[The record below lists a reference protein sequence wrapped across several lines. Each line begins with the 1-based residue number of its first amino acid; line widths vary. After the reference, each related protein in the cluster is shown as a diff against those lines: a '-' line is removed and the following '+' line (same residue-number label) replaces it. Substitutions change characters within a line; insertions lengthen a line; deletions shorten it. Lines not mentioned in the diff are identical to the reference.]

1 MRPRSSPSSA
11 IGSAMA
17 CDQARTL
24 LTPVAGILR
33 AAAFSTLVLLPARA
47 QDPGQGTAIRPD
59 LLIHLTTDRVPLREL
74 LGALASASGLM
85 LDLGGREVIGTIE
98 VASDERGV
106 TVEQLWRVVNE
117 QLAAN
122 ALAIVQRPG
131 HEALSLVKLSEAAGL
146 ARIEPDGVVGA
157 HAGYV
162 RVLYRAL
169 AREPRALATA
179 LAELMPKERTAAIA
193 LDAAGHLA
201 IAGLRGDVEQA
212 LVALALLDGPRVE
225 LATIDIPVANASPT
239 AIAGRLEQIV
249 QKQTP
254 SGARPLGWFFA
265 SPETSSILVGAPV
278 EEMPRWRELIERFD
292 AATAFATRHY
302 VPRRFAVE
310 DVAKLVEELVGSDAP
325 SFRLVE
331 DQLTGALIVTASE
344 AVHGRIAALFERL
357 EGTEYDAREELR
369 SFEVRHRDAKELVE
383 GLERLLEL
391 ETGLRATGEAGAA
404 PGEGNGPPEVRPI
417 SGGRLGERASP
428 HLRMTVDEATN
439 RLLVFAEPRVLRQI
453 ERLVAELDTLEP
465 QVLVEATV
473 VSLTE
478 REVLALG
485 VELRGAVS
493 SKDASGEV
501 ASLFGLGSTSLSD
514 FATPPLAGT
523 GGALTLLDPGDFSA
537 VVRALE
543 TVSGGRSLARP
554 RLVTRNH
561 ETAELDSV
569 LESPY
574 AATVS
579 TDVVAT
585 TSFGGASE
593 AGTQISVTP
602 HLTSG
607 DRLRVEYAVTLSTF
621 VGDAADPALP
631 PPKQQTV
638 LKSEAIVPDGFTVV
652 LGGIELETR
661 GNTAARVPLLGRL
674 PLVGW
679 LFGESSE
686 ASERTRFY
694 VFLRCDV
701 LRSESFRGLRDVSA
715 EAAKAAGIGS
725 DVPVLEPRWMR

>member
-1 MRPRSSPSSA
+1 M
-11 IGSAMA
+11 
-17 CDQARTL
+17 
-24 LTPVAGILR
+24 
-33 AAAFSTLVLLPARA
+33 
-47 QDPGQGTAIRPD
+47 RPD
-59 LLIHLTTDRVPLREL
+59 LRFHLTSDRVPLRDL
-74 LGALASASGLM
+74 LGALASASGLV

-98 VASDERGV
+98 VSSDERGL
-106 TVEQLWRVVNE
+106 TIEQLWRVVNE
-117 QLAAN
+117 QLVAN

-131 HEALSLVKLSEAAGL
+131 HEALSLVKLDEAAGL
-146 ARIEPDGVVGA
+146 ARIEPNGVDGA

-162 RVLYRAL
+162 RVLYRVQ

-179 LAELMPKERTAAIA
+179 LAELMPKGRTAAVA
-193 LDAAGHLA
+193 LDAAAHLA
-201 IAGLRGDVEQA
+201 VAGLRGDVEQA

-225 LATIDIPVANASPT
+225 LSTVDIPIANASPT
-239 AIAGRLEQIV
+239 IVAGRLEQIV

-278 EEMPRWRELIERFD
+278 EEMPQWRELIARFD
-292 AATAFATRHY
+292 AASAFATRSY

-310 DVAKLVEELVGSDAP
+310 DVAKLVEQVVGSDAP
-325 SFRLVE
+325 SFRLVKDE
-331 DQLTGALIVTASE
+331 LTGALIVTASE
-344 AVHGRIAALFERL
+344 AIHGRIAALFERL
-357 EGTEYDAREELR
+357 EGTEYGAREELR

-383 GLERLLEL
+383 GLERLLDV
-391 ETGLRATGEAGAA
+391 EAGNGGSDEAGTAA
-404 PGEGNGPPEVRPI
+404 GDSVVAPEARPRP
-417 SGGRLGERASP
+417 SGRLVGGNP
-428 HLRMTVDEATN
+428 QQLRMTVDEVTN
-439 RLLVFAEPRVLRQI
+439 RILVFAEPRVLRQI
-453 ERLVAELDTLEP
+453 EKLLAELDTLEP

-473 VSLTE
+473 VGLTE
-478 REVLALG
+478 REVIALG

-493 SKDASGEV
+493 ANDASGEV
-501 ASLFGLGSTSLSD
+501 ASLFGLGTVPLSD
-514 FATPPLAGT
+514 FAVPPLSGT

-543 TVSGGRSLARP
+543 TVSGGRSLSRP

-561 ETAELDSV
+561 KTAELDSV

-579 TDVVAT
+579 TDVIAT

-607 DRLRVEYAVTLSTF
+607 DRLRVEYAVTLSAF

-631 PPKQQTV
+631 PPKQQTI
-638 LKSEAIVPDGFTVV
+638 LKSEAVVPDGFTVV
-652 LGGIELETR
+652 LGGIELESS
-661 GNTAARVPLLGRL
+661 GDTASRVPLLGRL

-679 LFGESSE
+679 LFGESSHS
-686 ASERTRFY
+686 SERTRFY

-701 LRSESFRGLRDVSA
+701 LRNESFRGLRDVSA
-715 EAAKAAGIGS
+715 EAARAAGIGS